1 MNGVINEVSIYLSFA
16 IAVGQALTVTSTSP
30 DIVATAPRPPGRVLR
45 PMIVA
50 KQLDLPEGP
59 TGADVPA
66 ALPMPR
72 TQLTRELEKYSRPAS
87 AAIGTES
94 TGAETPVGS
103 VMWSFCLSLQKNESR
118 PQIYK

>member
-1 MNGVINEVSIYLSFA
+1 METGLEPVPVAYWSERGVFVM
-16 IAVGQALTVTSTSP
+16 IAVGQAMTTASPTSELAEVSS
-30 DIVATAPRPPGRVLR
+30 RPPGRVLR

-72 TQLTRELEKYSRPAS
+72 TQLTRELEKYSRPGS
-87 AAIGTES
+87 TTAAAAGS
-94 TGAETPVGS
+94 TAADTPVGL
-103 VMWSFCLSLQKNESR
+103 VM
-118 PQIYK
+118 

>member
-1 MNGVINEVSIYLSFA
+1 MFTTAAVQPTM
-16 IAVGQALTVTSTSP
+16 IAAASDMSG
-30 DIVATAPRPPGRVLR
+30 TAPRPPGRVLR

-87 AAIGTES
+87 AATAGS
-94 TGAETPVGS
+94 TVVETPVRK
-103 VMWSFCLSLQKNESR
+103 FSLLW
-118 PQIYK
+118 